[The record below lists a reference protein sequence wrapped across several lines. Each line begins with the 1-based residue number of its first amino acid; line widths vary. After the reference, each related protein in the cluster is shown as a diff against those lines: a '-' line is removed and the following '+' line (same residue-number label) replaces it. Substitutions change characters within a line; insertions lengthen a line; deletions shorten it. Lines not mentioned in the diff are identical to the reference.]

1 MTSYK
6 NQYEIMTKPFGIQRK
21 TVVLLVSKVPKGEVF
36 GLTKTSSYPK
46 TNGGG
51 GGGGE
56 SKTNVK
62 NSTTFFVIKKQFEEI
77 QIIDV
82 QCVTNNYSQTKK
94 LNMWSQIKSI

>member
-21 TVVLLVSKVPKGEVF
+21 TVILLVSKVPKREAF

-51 GGGGE
+51 GE
-56 SKTNVK
+56 SNTNVK
-62 NSTTFFVIKKQFEEI
+62 NSTKFFC
-77 QIIDV
+77 D
-82 QCVTNNYSQTKK
+82 
-94 LNMWSQIKSI
+94 